1 MTSYES
7 DIKTISFSGEVVFN
21 IISNLSNFNNLQN
34 LNADAQEKL
43 NQMLKDVEFDENS
56 CRFTVDGVGRVGFR
70 IIEREPFKTIKLEA
84 ENSPVAVN
92 GWIQLVQ
99 VSETDT
105 RMKLTLKADIPTMIK
120 VMVDSKLKKG
130 INTIAD
136 TLVQYLTY
144 QIGK

>member
-1 MTSYES
+1 
-7 DIKTISFSGEVVFN
+7 
-21 IISNLSNFNNLQN
+21 
-34 LNADAQEKL
+34 
-43 NQMLKDVEFDENS
+43 MLKDVEFDEDS
-56 CRFTVDGVGRVGFR
+56 CRFTVEGIGRIGFR

-136 TLVQYLTY
+136 TLVQYLTN

>member
-1 MTSYES
+1 MTTYES
-7 DIKTISFSGEVVFN
+7 DIKTISSSGEVVFN
-21 IISNLSNFNNLQN
+21 ILSNLSNFNNLQN

-43 NQMLKDVEFDENS
+43 NQMLKDVEFDEDS
-56 CRFTVDGVGRVGFR
+56 CRFTVEGVGRVGFR
-70 IIEREPFKTIKLEA
+70 IIEREPFKTIKLET

-105 RMKLTLKADIPTMIK
+105 RMKLTLKAEIPTMIK

>member
-1 MTSYES
+1 MTTYES
-7 DIKTISFSGEVVFN
+7 DIKTISSSGEVVFN
-21 IISNLSNFNNLQN
+21 ILSNLSNFNNLQN

>member
-1 MTSYES
+1 M
-7 DIKTISFSGEVVFN
+7 ILK
-21 IISNLSNFNNLQN
+21 NFNNLQN

-43 NQMLKDVEFDENS
+43 NQMLKDVEFDEDS
-56 CRFTVDGVGRVGFR
+56 CRFTVEGVGRVGFR
-70 IIEREPFKTIKLEA
+70 IIEREPFKTIKLET

-105 RMKLTLKADIPTMIK
+105 RMKLTLKAEIPTMIK

-144 QIGK
+144 QIG

>member
-1 MTSYES
+1 M
-7 DIKTISFSGEVVFN
+7 VFF
-21 IISNLSNFNNLQN
+21 ILSNLSNFNNLQN

>member
-1 MTSYES
+1 MTTYES
-7 DIKTISFSGEVVFN
+7 DIKTISSSGEVVFN
-21 IISNLSNFNNLQN
+21 ILSNLSNFNNLQN

-120 VMVDSKLKKG
+120 VIVDSKLKKG

>member
-1 MTSYES
+1 MTTYES
-7 DIKTISFSGEVVFN
+7 DIKTISSSGEVVFN
-21 IISNLSNFNNLQN
+21 ILSNLSNFNNLQN

-99 VSETDT
+99 VSETNT
-105 RMKLTLKADIPTMIK
+105 LMKLTLKADIPTMIK

>member
-1 MTSYES
+1 MTTYES
-7 DIKTISFSGEVVFN
+7 DIKTITSSGQVVFN
-21 IISNLSNFNNLQN
+21 ILSNLSNFNNLQN

>member
-1 MTSYES
+1 MTTYES
-7 DIKTISFSGEVVFN
+7 DIKTISSSGEVVFN
-21 IISNLSNFNNLQN
+21 ILSNLSNFNNLQN

-56 CRFTVDGVGRVGFR
+56 CRFTVDRVGRVGFR

-130 INTIAD
+130 IKTIAY

>member
-1 MTSYES
+1 MTTYES
-7 DIKTISFSGEVVFN
+7 DIKTISSSGEVVFF
-21 IISNLSNFNNLQN
+21 ILSNLSNFNNLQN